1 MGWTYICRPLRH
13 DETPDSY
20 LREKSGALNWSKH
33 DDATGDRH
41 EVIASAMVG
50 SVWYGALKI
59 TYASTPGTSRVV
71 ALVFLTSQRKGE
83 GFGWKDMSEDMGPNE
98 CDCPK
103 RILDLLTPTESEYAR
118 EWRDRCNAR
127 RSEKARQRKVISAL
141 TPGTVIRFG
150 HPITFKS
157 GRSSDTFKVIKS
169 PYTKGIAFTLPN
181 DAGLFK
187 LPTRILAAA
196 SIVEGGV

>member
-1 MGWTYICRPLRH
+1 MLMGAGFVPRNDWRVTPQHRQEHEIMGWTYICRPLRH

-118 EWRDRCNAR
+118 DR
-127 RSEKARQRKVISAL
+127 
-141 TPGTVIRFG
+141 
-150 HPITFKS
+150 KS
-157 GRSSDTFKVIKS
+157 V
-169 PYTKGIAFTLPN
+169 
-181 DAGLFK
+181 
-187 LPTRILAAA
+187 
-196 SIVEGGV
+196 V